1 MGVAT
6 TSVVAGDDIVEEP
19 EVIQGHP
26 LLRAP
31 GDVSLD
37 KAMGTAHWTLI
48 QAQEVL
54 RRERGDIND
63 ERQRLLLWH

>member
-19 EVIQGHP
+19 EVILGHP

-54 RRERGDIND
+54 R
-63 ERQRLLLWH
+63 